1 MGKNKRSKTSNDN
14 SDFDEDYFDDYRQE
28 RKRKRET
35 RRERRK
41 NKRSMDDAIN
51 SEYYYAEDVI
61 ERLEYE
67 EEEFRYN
74 NNDEN

>member
-1 MGKNKRSKTSNDN
+1 MGKNKRSKTSND

-41 NKRSMDDAIN
+41 NKRSVDAAIN
-51 SEYYYAEDVI
+51 STYYADEAI
-61 ERLEYE
+61 EQLEYE
-67 EEEFRYN
+67 DEEFHYN
-74 NNDEN
+74 NET

>member
-1 MGKNKRSKTSNDN
+1 MGKNKRSKTSND

-41 NKRSMDDAIN
+41 NKRSVDDAIN
-51 SEYYYAEDVI
+51 SAYYYTDEVI
-61 ERLEYE
+61 EQLGYE
-67 EEEFRYN
+67 DEEFHYN
-74 NNDEN
+74 NDDT